1 MPGMARTVIT
11 FGTFDVFHVG
21 HLRVIERAAALG
33 DRLVVGVSGDALNLR
48 KKGREPVFSER
59 ERMAIVAA
67 LKPVHEVFLEE
78 SLELKRDYIRQYAA
92 DVLVMGDDWKGRFDD
107 MRRPLRGGLPP
118 SHARHLHHRAD
129 REDLRHRLSASLRS
143 HRGSRRTSPS
153 ACGGPGVHVLWTGLA
168 VGLSRRQADV
178 GAAALAS
185 RSPASTTLGDPLM
198 RRTLAAAVL
207 AFATA
212 TLALPAVPTAA
223 DPGGA
228 SPTLPVLPDQAAE
241 RALEVATRVLDG
253 KPSTTDPDA
262 TLALTDLRLAL
273 PRLTGLDK
281 QRAESLLARP
291 TDGNADRFGDGYAPG
306 AKKTKKCSKYLCLHW
321 VTKSTDADKP
331 PAGWAGTTLTQLNK
345 VWKKEIGGMGYKKP
359 LGDGSKGGNSKL
371 DVYLK
376 DVGSKGLYG
385 YCAPEQKK
393 YKYTYAGYCVL
404 DNDFDPAEFGGA
416 PALSSLKVTAAHEF
430 FHAVQFAYDAAE
442 DRWFMESTATWMEE
456 RYADGI
462 NDNLQYLPYGQLGAP
477 HESLDTFVNGGGNQY
492 GNWAFWEYLTQR
504 KGNSLVKNVWKKAAT
519 YKGAPDQYSTQALKT
534 VLKNKGGFTKT
545 FAAYA
550 NALTLPAK
558 FWDEGST
565 WPGSAPLTY
574 SHSLNSASAGAPV
587 GNTVGLSHMA
597 SRNVRFTTG
606 DASLV
611 KGYRLKVAV
620 DGPSSTTSPVAY
632 LLVQKKDGSIVRTAI
647 SLNSTGKGTKT
658 VGFDFVNVAS
668 VTLTLGNASTRFS
681 CWTSGSTY
689 SCYGVP
695 KDENKPFAYTGTVLA
710 PAP

>member
-1 MPGMARTVIT
+1 
-11 FGTFDVFHVG
+11 
-21 HLRVIERAAALG
+21 
-33 DRLVVGVSGDALNLR
+33 
-48 KKGREPVFSER
+48 
-59 ERMAIVAA
+59 
-67 LKPVHEVFLEE
+67 
-78 SLELKRDYIRQYAA
+78 
-92 DVLVMGDDWKGRFDD
+92 
-107 MRRPLRGGLPP
+107 
-118 SHARHLHHRAD
+118 
-129 REDLRHRLSASLRS
+129 
-143 HRGSRRTSPS
+143 
-153 ACGGPGVHVLWTGLA
+153 
-168 VGLSRRQADV
+168 
-178 GAAALAS
+178 
-185 RSPASTTLGDPLM
+185 M

-207 AFATA
+207 AVATA
-212 TLALPAVPTAA
+212 ALALSAAPTSA
-223 DPGGA
+223 DPGGVKPDL
-228 SPTLPVLPDQAAE
+228 PTLPEQAAE

-253 KPSTTDPDA
+253 KPAKTDPDA

-273 PRLTGLDK
+273 PRLTGLEK
-281 QRAESLLARP
+281 ERAASLLARP
-291 TDGNADRFGDGYAPG
+291 TDGAADRFGDGYTTK
-306 AKKTKKCSKYLCLHW
+306 KKTKKCSKYLCLHW
-321 VTKSTDADKP
+321 VTKAGNDDKP
-331 PAGWAGTTLTQLNK
+331 PAGWADTTLQQLNK

-385 YCAPEQKK
+385 YCAPEKKK
-393 YKYTYAGYCVL
+393 YRYTYSGYCVL
-404 DNDFDPAEFGGA
+404 DEDFDPAQFGGA

-442 DRWFMESTATWMEE
+442 DRWFMESTATWIEE

-462 NDNLQYLPYGQLGAP
+462 NDNKQYLQYGQLGAP

-534 VLKNKGGFTKT
+534 VLKNKGGFKKN
-545 FAAYA
+545 FAAYS

-565 WPGSAPLTY
+565 WPGSAPMTF
-574 SHSLNSASAGAPV
+574 SHTMTATSTPATNQ
-587 GNTVGLSHMA
+587 VGLSHMA
-597 SRNVRFTTG
+597 SRNVRFTTHSTLA
-606 DASLV
+606 D
-611 KGYRLKVAV
+611 GYRLKIVV
-620 DGPSSTTSPVAY
+620 DGPSSKTSPVAH
-632 LLVQKKDGSIVRTAI
+632 LLVQKKDGSIVRKAI
-647 SLNSTGKGTKT
+647 SLNKSGKGAAT
-658 VGFDFVNVAS
+658 VGFDFAGTAS

-695 KDENKPFAYTGTVLA
+695 KDENKVFTYKGTLLA